1 MKNSL
6 QNKLVAWLSIA
17 ILAISLLVSAVSF
30 RLAFLEAQRF
40 QDDTLRQI
48 ALLVCT
54 SKIPLEE
61 ENIIESTASD
71 PRRIVVQPVIAS
83 PTSLPPLLKL
93 PANLTAGFH
102 TVEIDGLYWRVY
114 IYPAISGNHVAV
126 AQEVKVR
133 EIVASESALLTLLPL
148 LVLIPVLIF
157 VSRQIIKNEMS
168 SIRTLAEFIDTQN
181 EGHLSALPTG
191 KVPNEISPFI
201 HAINRLLKR
210 INLMNESQR
219 RFIADAAHELRS
231 PLAALSLQAQ
241 NIERT
246 GSFAISKERLVPLKD
261 GLERSRHLLNQL
273 LDMMRQ
279 QASTARLLPVD
290 LAKVALTVIE
300 EIMPIADAKKIDLGL
315 SREATVWIDAD
326 ASAIQLMLRNAV
338 DNALRYTPEGGEVT
352 VRIGCENGDAILEV
366 IDNGPGI
373 PDAELDRVFDAFY
386 RLPDNKQAGS
396 GLGLA
401 IARSIAEQFKGS
413 ISLSNRKSGTGLIF
427 TYRQQQSQTRTE
439 TIGLA
444 E

>member
-17 ILAISLLVSAVSF
+17 ILAISLLASAVSF
-30 RLAFLEAQRF
+30 RLAFLEAQKF
-40 QDDTLRQI
+40 QDDALRQI
-48 ALLVCT
+48 ALLVGT

-61 ENIIESTASD
+61 ERILESMESD
-71 PRRIVVQPVIAS
+71 PKRIVVQPIMVS
-83 PTSLPPLLKL
+83 PSALPPLLKL

-114 IYPAISGNHVAV
+114 IYATISGNHIAV
-126 AQEVKVR
+126 AQEARVR
-133 EIVASESALLTLLPL
+133 NILARNSALLTLLPL

-157 VSRQIIKNEMS
+157 VSRQIIKIEMS
-168 SIRTLAEFIDTQN
+168 SICTLAKFIDTQN
-181 EGHLSALPTG
+181 EERLSALPTG
-191 KVPNEISPFI
+191 KVPSEIGPFI
-201 HAINRLLKR
+201 HAINRLLER
-210 INLMNESQR
+210 VNQMNESQR

-231 PLAALSLQAQ
+231 PLTALSLQAQ

-279 QASTARLLPVD
+279 QASATKLLPVD

-315 SREATVWIDAD
+315 SQEASVQIDAD

-338 DNALRYTPEGGEVT
+338 DNALRYTPVGGEVT

-373 PDAELDRVFDAFY
+373 PDAELGRVFDAFY
-386 RLPDNKQAGS
+386 RLPNNTQVGS

-413 ISLSNRKSGTGLIF
+413 ISLSNRMNGTGLIF
-427 TYRQQQSQTRTE
+427 TYRQQQSQT
-439 TIGLA
+439 
-444 E
+444 